1 MAVGISY
8 CHVVPSF
15 WKEGLGVAKR
25 EEGAM
30 RGAQRRGKRKIRFDI
45 FIIHTIGSDIICS
58 ATTLDPSS
66 LEEGTTVG
74 ALHTYLCYANPT
86 IVLFSSFPTFHHNP
100 FSHASGSLLPFA
112 QSIAFVC
119 TEHCSRVT
127 ISMPLLCWSNEVEK

>member
-30 RGAQRRGKRKIRFDI
+30 RGAQRRGKRIIRFDI
-45 FIIHTIGSDIICS
+45 FIIHTLGSDIICS
-58 ATTLDPSS
+58 ATTPGPSS

-74 ALHTYLCYANPT
+74 ALHTYLSYANST
-86 IVLFSSFPTFHHNP
+86 IILFSSFPTLHPNP
-100 FSHASGSLLPFA
+100 SSHVSESLL
-112 QSIAFVC
+112 S
-119 TEHCSRVT
+119 
-127 ISMPLLCWSNEVEK
+127 

>member
-15 WKEGLGVAKR
+15 WKEGLGVAKH

-58 ATTLDPSS
+58 ATTPDPSS
-66 LEEGTTVG
+66 PEEGTTVG
-74 ALHTYLCYANPT
+74 ALHTFLSCTNST
-86 IVLFSSFPTFHHNP
+86 IILFSSFPTFYPNP
-100 FSHASGSLLPFA
+100 FSHAS
-112 QSIAFVC
+112 
-119 TEHCSRVT
+119 
-127 ISMPLLCWSNEVEK
+127 

>member
-15 WKEGLGVAKR
+15 WKEGFGVAKR

-58 ATTLDPSS
+58 ATTPNPSS
-66 LEEGTTVG
+66 PEEVTTVG
-74 ALHTYLCYANPT
+74 ALHTYPCYANST
-86 IVLFSSFPTFHHNP
+86 IILFSSFPTFHPTP
-100 FSHASGSLLPFA
+100 FSHASGNLL
-112 QSIAFVC
+112 S
-119 TEHCSRVT
+119 
-127 ISMPLLCWSNEVEK
+127 